1 MKGLVVISFT
11 ELEETFVAKIFFQVA
26 EAGVLEPG
34 WCYCHV
40 LKLLICCWILGGDAV
55 SLLLGSS
62 WLAISRCQ
70 EQPHLQPGKMWDGMK
85 SSSEAPSFA

>member
-1 MKGLVVISFT
+1 MFWNLVGVTAMF
-11 ELEETFVAKIFFQVA
+11 ETADLLFVF
-26 EAGVLEPG
+26 
-34 WCYCHV
+34 
-40 LKLLICCWILGGDAV
+40 GGDAV

-85 SSSEAPSFA
+85 SSSEPPSFA